1 MHTTGWTLTDWRT
14 AYSTH
19 KENPKELLTSLVA
32 ALDKN
37 DPAWTHIVS
46 QAELSD
52 QLAYL
57 EGKSSAELPLYGIP
71 FAVKD
76 NIDVAGLPTSAACPS
91 YAYEARHS
99 AATVARLTEAGAIV
113 IGKTNL
119 DQFATGLVG
128 TRSPYGAVPNSVNPD
143 YISGGSSSGSA
154 VVVAR
159 GIVPFSLGT
168 DTAGSGRV
176 PAGFNN
182 IVGLKPTKGRF
193 STRGVVPAC
202 RSIDCVSVFAL
213 GMSDAA
219 VIAQQLEAFDPQ
231 DAYSRAPVVNVQ
243 THSFGRTPTLAIPAT
258 IDWCG
263 DDTQRD
269 AWLTALEQLKAS
281 GANIVTMDFAPMQ
294 ALAQLLYGGAWVAER
309 GAAVGDFIAK
319 QSSDINPVVGGIIA
333 QSSNFSAIDV
343 FNAEYRRAELAQ
355 QIQGLMKEVDA
366 LVVPTTV
373 RFPTQAEVAADPVGV
388 NSQLGLFTNF
398 VNLAD
403 CAALSVPAN
412 KRRDGLPF
420 GITFI
425 APAWSD
431 NALAELGATW
441 QQHQPWSKGALAQP
455 LAVEPV
461 LPAGIDDQMVRIA
474 VVGAH
479 LRGMPLNHQLTSR
492 DARFI
497 CETHTA
503 DEYRLYALSNTQ
515 PPKPGL
521 ARDGSGR
528 AITVELWDMPVHLFG
543 SFVAEI
549 PAPLGIGSVS
559 LADGSNVKGFICEP
573 AGLAGATDITGYGGW
588 RHYLNS
594 KKSVANL

>member
-1 MHTTGWTLTDWRT
+1 MQTTGWTLTDWRT
-14 AYSTH
+14 AYS
-19 KENPKELLTSLVA
+19 EDNVSPKELLTSLVA
-32 ALDKN
+32 GLDAS

-46 QAELSD
+46 PAELTR
-52 QLAYL
+52 QLDTL
-57 EGKSSAELPLYGIP
+57 EGKSVVDLPLYGVP

-91 YAYEARHS
+91 YAYEARIS
-99 AATVARLTEAGAIV
+99 ATTVARLTEAGAIV

-143 YISGGSSSGSA
+143 YVSGGSSSGSA

-213 GMSDAA
+213 GVSDATA
-219 VIAQQLEAFDPQ
+219 IAQQLEAFDPK
-231 DAYSRAPVVNVQ
+231 DAYSRRPSVSVQ
-243 THSFGRTPTLAIPAT
+243 THVFGNAPTLAIPSH

-263 DDTQRD
+263 DDAQRE
-269 AWLTALEQLKAS
+269 AWLTALEDLSAS
-281 GANIVTMDFAPMQ
+281 GAKIITMDFAPMQ

-319 QSSDINPVVGGIIA
+319 QSPDINPVVGGIISQA
-333 QSSNFSAIDV
+333 NKFSAIDV

-355 QIQGLMKEVDA
+355 EIQGLMNEVDA

-373 RFPTQAEVAADPVGV
+373 RFPTQAEVADDPVGV

-412 KRRDGLPF
+412 KRRDNLPF

-441 QQHQPWSKGALAQP
+441 QQHQPWSKGALSQALTVQPAQP
-455 LAVEPV
+455 T
-461 LPAGIDDQMVRIA
+461 GIDEQMIRIA

-479 LRGMPLNHQLTSR
+479 LRGMPLNHQLISR

-497 CETHTA
+497 CETQTA
-503 DEYRLYALSNTQ
+503 GEYRLYALNNTQ

-521 ARDGSGR
+521 ARESSGSK
-528 AITVELWDMPVHLFG
+528 IVVELWDMPLHLFG

-559 LADGSNVKGFICEP
+559 LADGSSVKGFICEP
-573 AGLAGATDITGYGGW
+573 QGIANATDITEYGGW
-588 RHYLNS
+588 RNYLNS
-594 KKSVANL
+594 TKTAANS